1 MRALSPFLW
10 GRPWQLFGLTLP
22 KEGRDDP
29 TASCGLFRP
38 GPEPVCRAR
47 PVDSTTAHKIQGPKL
62 LGLGNLEGRG
72 VLRSWWGHGSVVV
85 KLRTA
90 PCEAQADKAILRT
103 LAIDAGTVGSNSFGN
118 PKVSKF
124 TTSDRTPLGES
135 SATLIASITIIRATT
150 LNNT

>member
-47 PVDSTTAHKIQGPKL
+47 PVDSTTAHKIQGPEL
-62 LGLGNLEGRG
+62 LA
-72 VLRSWWGHGSVVV
+72 
-85 KLRTA
+85 A
-90 PCEAQADKAILRT
+90 PACSL
-103 LAIDAGTVGSNSFGN
+103 
-118 PKVSKF
+118 
-124 TTSDRTPLGES
+124 TS
-135 SATLIASITIIRATT
+135 LIASQQELRRVAGRAPRSLAPRAPRST
-150 LNNT
+150 LPR